1 MLWVIIGLALAI
13 FGTAAGAYYGATKL
27 GPKRA
32 QKEAERIEQE
42 ARTRS
47 ELELESAQAESKRIV
62 ADAKEQAQEIIL
74 EAQRE
79 AKNRDRE
86 VKNKEKA
93 LYRQEERVQRNQDRL
108 DRKLSQVEKTLE
120 QAETRERE
128 AEAKVL
134 EIDERLTDIASL
146 TEEEAREIVLERAR
160 NASEYDIARLLRDIE
175 EEARQNA
182 SIKSRHI
189 LVEAMQRTTIDH
201 YSEAIISTVELKND
215 DMKGRIIGR
224 EGRNIRAIEAA
235 TGVDVIIDD
244 TPGVVVLS
252 CFDPIRRE
260 TARRAMEM
268 LIADGRIHPAKIE
281 EIVEK
286 VTTELDEVIWEA
298 GQEACFQTGITG
310 LNPELV
316 KLLGKLKYRTSYGQN
331 VLKHAVEVA
340 HLAGVIAA
348 EIGIKVKNAKRGGL
362 LHDIGKAV
370 IADMEGSHP
379 EVGMELARKYGENP
393 VVCNVIGAHHGD
405 LEQSIEAALVQVAD
419 ALSASRPGA
428 RGEALQSYIQRLTKL
443 EDIAVKFAGVDK
455 VYAIQAGRELRVL
468 VKPETVDDVLS
479 WDLCRK
485 IARQIEK
492 ELEYPGMIKVTL
504 IREVREI
511 DFAR

>member
-1 MLWVIIGLALAI
+1 MWWVIIGLALAI
-13 FGTAAGAYYGATKL
+13 FGTAGGAYYGASIL
-27 GPKRA
+27 GPRRA
-32 QKEAERIEQE
+32 RKEAERIEQE
-42 ARTRS
+42 ARTNS
-47 ELELESAQAESKRIV
+47 EHKLEIAHAEAKRIV
-62 ADAKEQAQEIIL
+62 TDAKDQAQEVIQ

-86 VKNKEKA
+86 IKNKEKA

-108 DRKLSQVEKTLE
+108 DKKLSQVEKTLE
-120 QAETRERE
+120 TAEERERA

-134 EIDERLTDIASL
+134 EIDERLMQVAAL
-146 TEEEAREIVLERAR
+146 TQDEAREIVLTRAR
-160 NASEYDIARLLRDIE
+160 DESEHEIARLVRDIE
-175 EEARQNA
+175 EEAKQNA
-182 SIKSRHI
+182 SVKSRHI
-189 LVEAMQRTTIDH
+189 LVEAMQRTTVDH

-260 TARRAMEM
+260 MARRSLEM

-286 VTTELDEVIWEA
+286 VTQELDELIWEA

-370 IADMEGSHP
+370 IAEMEGSHP
-379 EVGMELARKYGENP
+379 EVGMELARKYGENA

-468 VKPETVDDVLS
+468 VKPEIVDDVLS